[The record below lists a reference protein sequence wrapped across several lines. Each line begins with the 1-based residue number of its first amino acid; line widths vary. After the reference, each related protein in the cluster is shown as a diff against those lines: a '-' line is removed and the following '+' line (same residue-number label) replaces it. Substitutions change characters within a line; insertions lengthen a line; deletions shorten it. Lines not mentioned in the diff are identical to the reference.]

1 MQTFSGLNRREFLKL
16 ISLAPLGI
24 YSQPLSKVIQAASPK
39 PNAPAPGANV
49 IIIVFDAWS
58 QHNVSLYGYPRPTMP
73 NLERFAEN
81 ATVYHNHYSAGT
93 FTVPGTSSLLTGMYP
108 WSHRAFQLGAGIS
121 SRHVG
126 HTLFSALSSTHSTLA
141 FTQNE
146 LADQILQQ
154 LEVDLDRHVEIG
166 LFDLQN
172 ANLYTSP
179 LFKNDTRI
187 AFAGLNDNITRDRV
201 GFDSSLFF
209 GPLYRL
215 RTLRARELG
224 TQQYLDRYPHGLPE
238 SPGLFLLDDVVD
250 GAIHLLQ
257 TIQQPTLAYFHFL
270 PPHDPYAPTE
280 QFFETFTDGWNPPD
294 KPIHELSEHKASTRE
309 LHINRQYYD
318 EFIASWDHEV
328 ARLFQYLSESGL
340 MENSYVIVTAD
351 HGEMFER
358 GELGHITKLIYDP
371 LIRVPL
377 VISRPGQTVRED
389 VHTPTSSVD
398 LLPTIAHLT
407 GNPLPEWSE
416 GKLLPRLGGDAD
428 EERSVFSMD
437 AKFNSSFGPL
447 VNYSM
452 TLTRGHHRLTY
463 YCYPKDNYQKYEF
476 YDLDADPEELNDL
489 FTSSPTLALEMKDE
503 LLQRVESSNE
513 SFRREG
519 QY

>member
-1 MQTFSGLNRREFLKL
+1 MRTLPGLNRREFLKL

-24 YSQPLSKVIQAASPK
+24 YSQPLSHVIQATSSK
-39 PNAPAPGANV
+39 PSV

-58 QHNVSLYGYPRPTMP
+58 QRHVSLYGYPRPTMP
-73 NLERFAEN
+73 NLEQFAEK

-93 FTVPGTSSLLTGMYP
+93 FTVPGTSSLLTGMHP
-108 WSHRAFQLGAGIS
+108 WSHRALQLGAGIS
-121 SRHVG
+121 SRHIG

-154 LEVDLDRHVEIG
+154 LDADLDRHLEIG

-172 ANLYTSP
+172 ANLYTLP
-179 LFKNDTRI
+179 FFKNDTRI
-187 AFAGLNDNITRDRV
+187 AYASLNDNITRDRV

-215 RTLRARELG
+215 GTLRARELG
-224 TQQYLDRYPHGLPE
+224 TEQYADRYPHGLPE

-250 GAIHLLQ
+250 GAIRLLQ

-270 PPHDPYAPTE
+270 PPHDPYAPTK

-294 KPIHELSEHKASTRE
+294 KPIHELSEHKASTKE
-309 LHINRQYYD
+309 LHLNRQYYD

-328 ARLFQYLSESGL
+328 ARLFRYLSESGL
-340 MENSYVIVTAD
+340 TENSYIIVTAD

-358 GELGHITKLIYDP
+358 GELGHVTKLIYDP

-377 VISRPGQTVRED
+377 VISRPGQTARED
-389 VHTPTSSVD
+389 VNTPTSSVD

-407 GNPLPEWSE
+407 GNPIPEWSE
-416 GKLLPRLGGDAD
+416 GKLLPNLGGEVD

-437 AKFNSSFGPL
+437 AKLNSSFGTL

-452 TLTRGHHRLTY
+452 ALTRGPQRLTY
-463 YCYPKDNYQKYEF
+463 YCYPKDEYQKYEF
-476 YDLDADPEELNDL
+476 YDLDADPEELSDL
-489 FTSSPTLALEMKDE
+489 FTSSPALAMEMKDE
-503 LLQRVESSNE
+503 LLQKVEDANA